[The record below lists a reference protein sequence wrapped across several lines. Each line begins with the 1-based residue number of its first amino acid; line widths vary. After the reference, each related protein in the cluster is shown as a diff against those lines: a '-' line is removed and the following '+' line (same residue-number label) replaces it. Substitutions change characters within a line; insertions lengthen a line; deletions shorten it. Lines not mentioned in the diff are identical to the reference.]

1 MDRTTDP
8 VLLPYRHD
16 QRLERLAAWLA
27 RDLAAAPVADP
38 LAREWIV
45 IPHPGM
51 GRWLERELAR
61 HWGVAA
67 ALELVLPGRLLWQLA
82 ARIAGHEGA
91 ESPWERE
98 RLALRIQGQLPGSGD
113 GPDPVRWPEAL
124 QALLRQPRA
133 AWELAQR
140 LARRYEEYLLY
151 RPDWILA
158 WEAGA
163 RALPQEPDEAWQAA
177 LWRRLVRGSAVPHR
191 AGMRAQALARLV
203 AAEPGSLAGLPARLS
218 VFGLPALAPPQLE
231 LLAALGRHVDLHW
244 YHLNPGSGWWA
255 DMRSAAERARLRR
268 RRAGDEDEPEPA
280 HSLLASWGRV
290 GRDFLQGLYGEGG
303 FAIHELGDPEPP
315 AAGSLLGW
323 LQRGLWEVDPAAV
336 APPALERAR
345 ESLEI
350 RACATALREVEV
362 LHDDLL
368 RAFDADP
375 ALAPHEVVVLTPDI
389 ERYGPL
395 VDAVFGAAS
404 DECRIPWSVA
414 DRGAGGR
421 SGLAAAFLQLLALP
435 QSRLRA
441 GEVLDLLRIP
451 AIARRHGIDGDGHAR
466 AQAWVDATG
475 VRWGLDAAFRAELE
489 LGDHGDGSWRAGLD
503 RLWLGVAAGDV
514 DGLVAGLRPW
524 SDIEGAEVDDAA
536 ALTRCV
542 ETLAAWRRRLRA
554 PRPAAAWADAGR
566 ALLADF
572 CDEDGADADERAALD
587 AVREALVALE
597 SDAALAGV
605 ADFALDP
612 VAARAEIEA
621 RLALPAARQPF
632 PGSGITV
639 CAMVPMRNVPFRHV
653 HVLGLDATRYPRPSR
668 DEAQDLLR
676 AARRAGDRD
685 LRDDDRYL
693 FLETLLATRERLVLS
708 YTCLAPRDGASQAAS
723 PLVEE
728 LLDFVRAAYPG
739 VPAGDFRAALVRVPP
754 AQAHSAANF
763 AAAAPS
769 SYAVQWLPLARAG
782 AVPPIV
788 VAAPPWPGQAGES
801 GGAPVE
807 SGIDLAALLRFARH
821 PARDMARVLVG
832 YVEDAAPALGD
843 DEDFALDGLG
853 RFRLVERLVE
863 LLAADELP
871 RGHVLRAVRAEGL
884 LPAGHAA
891 LAPFDEACE
900 RARRLLRALRAG
912 PGLAPADAP
921 RMIAVSCGPWR
932 ITGSLPILDSRG
944 VVLARAGRWHG
955 QHALELALSAKLGC
969 MAGLAT
975 QPAWALAES
984 GPAVEAWRLDATRLS
999 EDWLAR
1005 FIGLYQ
1011 RSRCVP
1017 LPLWRKTSWAH
1028 ANANEAERMKAA
1040 RAEWEDGFRHGGEH
1054 GDPAT
1059 AVLARAF
1066 DDPLGAEFEQVS
1078 RELLVPVAAVMEPV
1092 HV

>member
-16 QRLERLAAWLA
+16 QRLERLAEWLA
-27 RDLAAAPVADP
+27 GDLARAPLGDP

-82 ARIAGHEGA
+82 ARIAGHEGT

-98 RLALRIQGQLPGSGD
+98 RLALRILGQLPTSGE
-113 GPDPVRWPEAL
+113 GPDPVRWPESL
-124 QALLRQPRA
+124 QPLLRQPRA

-177 LWRRLVRGSAVPHR
+177 LWRRLARLGGAPHR
-191 AGMRAQALARLV
+191 AGMRAQALAHLV

-218 VFGLPALAPPQLE
+218 VFGLPTLAPPQLA
-231 LLAALGRHVDLHW
+231 LLAGLGRHLDLRW

-268 RRAGDEDEPEPA
+268 RRASDDDEPEPA

-290 GRDFLQGLYGEGG
+290 GRDFLQGLYGEAG

-315 AAGSLLGW
+315 AAASLLGW
-323 LQRGLWEVDPAAV
+323 LQRGVWEADAAAV
-336 APPALERAR
+336 TPPALECAR

-389 ERYGPL
+389 ACYGPL

-404 DECRIPWSVA
+404 DERRIPWSVA
-414 DRGAGGR
+414 DRGATGR
-421 SGLAAAFLQLLALP
+421 SGIASAFLQLLALP

-466 AQAWVDATG
+466 AQAWVDAVG

-489 LGDHGDGSWRAGLD
+489 LGGHGDGSWRAGLD
-503 RLWLGVAAGDV
+503 RLWLGVATGDV

-554 PRPAAAWADAGR
+554 PRPAVAWADAGR

-572 CDEDGADADERAALD
+572 CDEEGADADERAALD
-587 AVREALVALE
+587 AVREALAALE

-605 ADFALDP
+605 ADVAMDP
-612 VAARAEIEA
+612 VAARAEIAA

-632 PGSGITV
+632 PGSGVTV

-653 HVLGLDATRYPRPSR
+653 HVLGLDAARYPRPGR

-708 YTCLAPRDGASQAAS
+708 YTCVAPRDGAGQAAS

-728 LLDFVRAAYPG
+728 LIDFIGAAYPKAA
-739 VPAGDFRAALVRVPP
+739 AGEVRAALVSVPP
-754 AQAHSAANF
+754 AQAHAAANY
-763 AAAAPS
+763 AGAAPT
-769 SYAVQWLPLARAG
+769 SYAAQWLPLARAG
-782 AVPPIV
+782 AGPALDP
-788 VAAPPWPGQAGES
+788 ATPPWPAHQGDS

-807 SGIDLAALLRFARH
+807 TRIDLASLLQFARH
-821 PARDMARVLVG
+821 PARDMARVLLG
-832 YVEDAAPALGD
+832 YVEEAAQGPGD
-843 DEDFALDGLG
+843 DEDFVLDGLG
-853 RFRLVERLVE
+853 RYRLAERLVA
-863 LLAADELP
+863 LLAAGEPL
-871 RGHVLRAVRAEGL
+871 RGDLLQAVRAEGL

-891 LAPFDEACE
+891 VAPFDEACE

-912 PGLAPADAP
+912 PGLAPVEAP
-921 RMIAVSCGPWR
+921 RMIAVSCGHWR

-944 VVLARAGRWHG
+944 VVLARPGRWHG
-955 QHALELALSAKLGC
+955 QHALELALSAKLAN
-969 MAGLAT
+969 MAGLAA
-975 QPAWALAES
+975 QPAWAIAES
-984 GPAVEAWRLDATRLS
+984 GPAVAAWRLDPARLPD
-999 EDWLAR
+999 DWLAR
-1005 FIGLYQ
+1005 FIGVYQ
-1011 RSRCVP
+1011 RSRREPV
-1017 LPLWRKTSWAH
+1017 PLWRRTSWAH
-1028 ANANEAERMKAA
+1028 ASADEADRMKAA
-1040 RAEWEDGFRHGGEH
+1040 RAAWEDGFHHGGER
-1054 GDPAT
+1054 GDPAS

-1066 DDPLGAEFEQVS
+1066 DDPLGAEFAQVS
-1078 RELLVPVAAVMEPV
+1078 RELLVPVATLLVPA
-1092 HV
+1092 HA